1 MIFTNDTMEIICG
14 ISVKI
19 CVISVYLKS
28 MITKKQLKTRLIKE
42 KLNFRKNIL
51 NLLK

>member
-19 CVISVYLKS
+19 CVISVYLKPRS
-28 MITKKQLKTRLIKE
+28 TKE
-42 KLNFRKNIL
+42 KPNFRKNIL